1 MNDEVQNIVGSLID
15 QLQDTNQRAEKIKTE
30 RNPLKKEDLE
40 KFVIERGGELIEDA
54 LEMVAT
60 VKDFIISAPNAEDV
74 DALAGLINATSA
86 AMDTLN
92 KINIADKKTDTS
104 VKLKTMDIE
113 SKKEL
118 LQADNTQTTGV
129 KWATLSVSPVF
140 PSTAVSSNISL
151 VSGNNYMVDTSAAR
165 TLTLPASASLGD
177 EIHIFDATG
186 SAFTNNITV
195 NNNGLNLRGSNQTL
209 TINVNY
215 AAVVLIYVGATYGWR
230 VS

>member
-15 QLQDTNQRAEKIKTE
+15 QLQDTNQRAEQIKTT
-30 RNPLKKEDLE
+30 RDPLKKEDLE
-40 KFVIERGGELIEDA
+40 RFVIERGGELIEDA

-92 KINIADKKTDTS
+92 KINIADKKSDTS

-118 LQADNTQTTGV
+118 LQADNTQRV
-129 KWATLSVSPVF
+129 LAT
-140 PSTAVSSNISL
+140 
-151 VSGNNYMVDTSAAR
+151 R
-165 TLTLPASASLGD
+165 E
-177 EIHIFDATG
+177 EIFKM
-186 SAFTNNITV
+186 
-195 NNNGLNLRGSNQTL
+195 
-209 TINVNY
+209 
-215 AAVVLIYVGATYGWR
+215 LIDKSKPIEAEIIDSKR
-230 VS
+230 IA

>member
-92 KINIADKKTDTS
+92 KINIADKKTDAS

-118 LQADNTQTTGV
+118 LQADNTQRV
-129 KWATLSVSPVF
+129 LATREEILK
-140 PSTAVSSNISL
+140 IL
-151 VSGNNYMVDTSAAR
+151 VDKSKPIEA
-165 TLTLPASASLGD
+165 
-177 EIHIFDATG
+177 EIIENKRID
-186 SAFTNNITV
+186 
-195 NNNGLNLRGSNQTL
+195 
-209 TINVNY
+209 
-215 AAVVLIYVGATYGWR
+215 
-230 VS
+230 

>member
-86 AMDTLN
+86 AMDALN

-118 LQADNTQTTGV
+118 LQADNTQRV
-129 KWATLSVSPVF
+129 LATREEILKM
-140 PSTAVSSNISL
+140 L
-151 VSGNNYMVDTSAAR
+151 VDKSKPIEA
-165 TLTLPASASLGD
+165 
-177 EIHIFDATG
+177 EIIENKRID
-186 SAFTNNITV
+186 
-195 NNNGLNLRGSNQTL
+195 
-209 TINVNY
+209 
-215 AAVVLIYVGATYGWR
+215 
-230 VS
+230 

>member
-40 KFVIERGGELIEDA
+40 RFVIERGGELIEDA

-118 LQADNTQTTGV
+118 LQADNTQRV
-129 KWATLSVSPVF
+129 LATREEILKM
-140 PSTAVSSNISL
+140 L
-151 VSGNNYMVDTSAAR
+151 VDKSKPIEA
-165 TLTLPASASLGD
+165 
-177 EIHIFDATG
+177 EIIESKRID
-186 SAFTNNITV
+186 
-195 NNNGLNLRGSNQTL
+195 
-209 TINVNY
+209 
-215 AAVVLIYVGATYGWR
+215 
-230 VS
+230 

>member
-15 QLQDTNQRAEKIKTE
+15 QLQGTNQRAEKIKTE

-118 LQADNTQTTGV
+118 LQADNTQRV
-129 KWATLSVSPVF
+129 LATREEILKM
-140 PSTAVSSNISL
+140 L
-151 VSGNNYMVDTSAAR
+151 VDKSKPIEA
-165 TLTLPASASLGD
+165 
-177 EIHIFDATG
+177 EIIE
-186 SAFTNNITV
+186 NKK
-195 NNNGLNLRGSNQTL
+195 
-209 TINVNY
+209 IN
-215 AAVVLIYVGATYGWR
+215 
-230 VS
+230 

>member
-1 MNDEVQNIVGSLID
+1 M
-15 QLQDTNQRAEKIKTE
+15 QDTNQRAEKIKTE

-118 LQADNTQTTGV
+118 LQADNTQRV
-129 KWATLSVSPVF
+129 LATREEILKM
-140 PSTAVSSNISL
+140 L
-151 VSGNNYMVDTSAAR
+151 VDKSKPIEA
-165 TLTLPASASLGD
+165 
-177 EIHIFDATG
+177 EIIENKRID
-186 SAFTNNITV
+186 
-195 NNNGLNLRGSNQTL
+195 
-209 TINVNY
+209 
-215 AAVVLIYVGATYGWR
+215 
-230 VS
+230 

>member
-118 LQADNTQTTGV
+118 LQADNTQRV
-129 KWATLSVSPVF
+129 LATREEILKM
-140 PSTAVSSNISL
+140 L
-151 VSGNNYMVDTSAAR
+151 VDKSKPIEA
-165 TLTLPASASLGD
+165 
-177 EIHIFDATG
+177 EIIENKRID
-186 SAFTNNITV
+186 
-195 NNNGLNLRGSNQTL
+195 
-209 TINVNY
+209 
-215 AAVVLIYVGATYGWR
+215 
-230 VS
+230 

>member
-15 QLQDTNQRAEKIKTE
+15 QLQDTNQRAEKIKNE

-118 LQADNTQTTGV
+118 LQADNTQRV
-129 KWATLSVSPVF
+129 LATREEILKM
-140 PSTAVSSNISL
+140 L
-151 VSGNNYMVDTSAAR
+151 VDKSKPIEA
-165 TLTLPASASLGD
+165 
-177 EIHIFDATG
+177 EIIENKRID
-186 SAFTNNITV
+186 
-195 NNNGLNLRGSNQTL
+195 
-209 TINVNY
+209 
-215 AAVVLIYVGATYGWR
+215 
-230 VS
+230 

>member
-118 LQADNTQTTGV
+118 LQADNTQRV
-129 KWATLSVSPVF
+129 LATREEILK
-140 PSTAVSSNISL
+140 IL
-151 VSGNNYMVDTSAAR
+151 VDKSKPIEA
-165 TLTLPASASLGD
+165 
-177 EIHIFDATG
+177 EIIENKRID
-186 SAFTNNITV
+186 
-195 NNNGLNLRGSNQTL
+195 
-209 TINVNY
+209 
-215 AAVVLIYVGATYGWR
+215 
-230 VS
+230 

>member
-40 KFVIERGGELIEDA
+40 KFVIERSGELIEDA

-118 LQADNTQTTGV
+118 LQADNTQRV
-129 KWATLSVSPVF
+129 LATREEILKM
-140 PSTAVSSNISL
+140 L
-151 VSGNNYMVDTSAAR
+151 VDKSKPIEA
-165 TLTLPASASLGD
+165 
-177 EIHIFDATG
+177 EIIESKRID
-186 SAFTNNITV
+186 
-195 NNNGLNLRGSNQTL
+195 
-209 TINVNY
+209 
-215 AAVVLIYVGATYGWR
+215 
-230 VS
+230 